1 MSGSHN
7 DIVAVDGACRGILFH
22 AIGMLQTCTPN
33 RTQGAMTGVGINT
46 RHGPAACGFTRAA
59 TWMSVTVIALVIMLR
74 L

>member
-22 AIGMLQTCTPN
+22 AIGMLPTCTPN
-33 RTQGAMTGVGINT
+33 RTQVAMTGVGINT
-46 RHGPAACGFTRAA
+46 RHGPRRADSREPRLLVA
-59 TWMSVTVIALVIMLR
+59 VIALVIMLR